1 MKVYLHIPGRNEVM
15 TENARRDLLKK
26 AATLGIGAIA
36 SAGAA
41 FPRTSRALGQGDQ
54 TLPGSDFFPGF
65 KQLTRKTSGATI
77 NFVTAGSGPP
87 LLLLHGYPQTN
98 IEWRKVAP
106 RLAQKF
112 SVVAADL
119 RGYGDSS
126 APPDGENHLG
136 YSKRAMA
143 QDQVELMSSL
153 GFEKFSVVGH
163 DRGGRVAHR
172 MALDHP
178 DRVATLA
185 VLDIIPTYK
194 FFHSVTNELA
204 TVNFHWWFL
213 IQKDPLPET
222 LIGNSAEYWLI
233 SRFGRIPPEALS
245 KEAFAEYLRC
255 FRRPESIH
263 ATCED
268 YRAGATIDL
277 LHDAAD
283 LDHKISCPVLVLWG
297 ERGAWPRL
305 YNVLDT
311 WKERASNVSGKQ
323 VPSGHFIAEEI
334 PDILL
339 TELNNFLS

>member
-1 MKVYLHIPGRNEVM
+1 MPD
-15 TENARRDLLKK
+15 NARRDLLKK
-26 AATLGIGAIA
+26 AAALSLGAMTSSRRVFPGA
-36 SAGAA
+36 
-41 FPRTSRALGQGDQ
+41 RRALGEVDQ
-54 TLPGSDFFPGF
+54 KPSVSAFFPGF
-65 KQLTRKTSGATI
+65 KHLTTKTSGATI

-87 LLLLHGYPQTN
+87 LLLLQGYPQTN
-98 IEWRKVAP
+98 IEWRKVV
-106 RLAQKF
+106 RELAQKF
-112 SVVAADL
+112 TVVGSDL

-126 APPDGENHLG
+126 APADGENHLG

-143 QDQVELMSSL
+143 QDQVEMMTSL
-153 GFEKFSVVGH
+153 GFEKFAVVGH

-172 MALDHP
+172 MALDHA
-178 DRVATLA
+178 DRVTKLA

-222 LIGNSAEYWLI
+222 LIGNSAEYWLV
-233 SRFGRIPPEALS
+233 SRFGRIPPASLS

-277 LHDAAD
+277 VHDAAD
-283 LDHKISCPVLVLWG
+283 LDRKISCPVLVLWG
-297 ERGAWPRL
+297 ERGAWPGL

-311 WKERASNVSGKQ
+311 WKERAANVIGKQ

-334 PDILL
+334 PDVLL
-339 TELNNFLS
+339 AELNRFLS

>member
-1 MKVYLHIPGRNEVM
+1 MP
-15 TENARRDLLKK
+15 ENARRDLLKK

-36 SAGAA
+36 SAGAVL
-41 FPRTSRALGQGDQ
+41 PRAARALSQADQ
-54 TLPGSDFFPGF
+54 KLPASEFFPAF
-65 KQLTRKTSGATI
+65 KHLTMKTSGATI
-77 NFVTAGSGPP
+77 NFVTAGNGPP
-87 LLLLHGYPQTN
+87 LLLLHGYPQTH
-98 IEWRKVAP
+98 IEWRQVAP
-106 RLAQKF
+106 QLAQKF
-112 SVVAADL
+112 TVVASDL

-126 APPDGENHLG
+126 APPDGENHFG

-143 QDQVELMSSL
+143 QDQVELMASL

-178 DRVATLA
+178 DRVTKVT

-204 TVNFHWWFL
+204 TVNFHWFFL
-213 IQKDPLPET
+213 IQQAPLPET
-222 LIGNSAEYWLI
+222 LIGNSAEYWLT
-233 SRFGRIPPEALS
+233 SRFGRIPPAALS

-277 LHDAAD
+277 VHDAAD

-311 WKERASNVSGKQ
+311 WRERASNVSGREI
-323 VPSGHFIAEEI
+323 PSGHFIAEEK

-339 TELNNFLS
+339 TELNGFLR